1 MNFGDLLDRDGEGRT
16 PFGEEGDGSG
26 AENGE
31 DVGDVVGDGGGGG
44 GGLENFGS
52 VDDVADEEVFTDEVR
67 HRNRNGGSGYSS
79 SFFFSFDSSSFI
91 RLSKCFCFNTKS
103 VTKSIT

>member
-1 MNFGDLLDRDGEGRT
+1 MDFGDLLDRDGEGRT

-44 GGLENFGS
+44 LENFGG
-52 VDDVADEEVFTDEVR
+52 VDDIADEEVLPDEVR
-67 HRNRNGGSGYSS
+67 HRNRNRNGGFEFNLVILLLLGV
-79 SFFFSFDSSSFI
+79 
-91 RLSKCFCFNTKS
+91 RLS
-103 VTKSIT
+103 

>member
-1 MNFGDLLDRDGEGRT
+1 MEFGNLLDRDGEGRT

-44 GGLENFGS
+44 GLENFGG
-52 VDDVADEEVFTDEVR
+52 VDDVADEEVLTDEVR
-67 HRNRNGGSGYSS
+67 HRNRNEG
-79 SFFFSFDSSSFI
+79 FELNWVILLLLLQRVF
-91 RLSKCFCFNTKS
+91 LSQQNPNP
-103 VTKSIT
+103 